1 MRETDEVPSRV
12 VIAFQSIYLTLHKG
26 DWAAEKVLDIP
37 AKKVDG
43 WLLPEMP
50 GVMSDILISMDDQYL
65 YLSNW
70 VHGDVSI
77 SLIHSQLNCRLYP
90 GGRTRHRHGGPGD
103 VPAARRP
110 LPQGQ
115 EDLWRSSQPSAQS

>member
-1 MRETDEVPSRV
+1 MYFGQQMRETDGVPSRV

-70 VHGDVSI
+70 VHGDVRQYDI
-77 SLIHSQLNCRLYP
+77 SDTRNPRLTGNHILLIFRI
-90 GGRTRHRHGGPGD
+90 
-103 VPAARRP
+103 V
-110 LPQGQ
+110 
-115 EDLWRSSQPSAQS
+115 